1 MLPSQVRVPLRAFR
15 GVDLGNIR
23 FVTLRFGRTPG
34 GTVDVSDLPFTRS
47 GVR

>member
-15 GVDLGNIR
+15 GVDLGDVR
-23 FVTLRFGRTPG
+23 LVTLRFARTPA
-34 GTVDVSDLPFTRS
+34 GTVDVSDLSFTRS